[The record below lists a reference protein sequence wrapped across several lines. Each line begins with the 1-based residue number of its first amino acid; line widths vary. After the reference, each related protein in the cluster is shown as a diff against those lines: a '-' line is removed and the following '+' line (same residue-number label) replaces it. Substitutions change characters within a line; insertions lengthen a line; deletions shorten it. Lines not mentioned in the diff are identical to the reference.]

1 MLSIRNASMGFD
13 QGPLF
18 DTISLDVP
26 PGEVMLLSA
35 PSGVGKSTLLHWIC
49 GAHPAGLAAEGEILL
64 NGRDLTNLP
73 AEERGI
79 GIIFQDALLFPHL
92 TVWENLAFGMKPG
105 GSRTERRQA
114 TLEALDEVGLG
125 GTGDRDPLSL
135 SGGQKARV
143 SLLRSLMA
151 DPDALLLDEPFSGLD
166 GTTRDAF
173 ADLVLE
179 RIRSRGLPAILVSH
193 DPRDEAWATLPVVKL
208 VARHPAR
215 DGSRST

>member
-18 DTISLDVP
+18 DPISLDVP

-49 GAHPAGLAAEGEILL
+49 GASPTGLAADGEVWL
-64 NGRDLTNLP
+64 NDRDITDLP
-73 AEERGI
+73 AEERCI

-92 TVWENLAFGMKPG
+92 TVWENLAFGMGPG
-105 GSRTERRQA
+105 GGRAARRQA
-114 TLEALDEVGLG
+114 AMEALEEVGLG

-151 DPDALLLDEPFSGLD
+151 NPDALLLDEPFSGLD
-166 GTTRDAF
+166 GATREAF
-173 ADLVLE
+173 AELVLE
-179 RIRSRGLPAILVSH
+179 RIRSRSLPAILVSH
-193 DPRDEAWATLPVVKL
+193 DPRDEAWATLPVVRL
-208 VARHPAR
+208 VAK
-215 DGSRST
+215 

>member
-18 DTISLDVP
+18 DPVSLDVP
-26 PGEVMLLSA
+26 PGEIMLLSA

-49 GAHPAGLAAEGEILL
+49 GASPAGLVAEGEISL
-64 NGRDLTNLP
+64 NGRDLVGLP

-92 TVWENLAFGMKPG
+92 TVWENLAFGMATG
-105 GSRTERRQA
+105 GGRAERKRQV
-114 TLEALDEVGLG
+114 LEALDEVGLA

-143 SLLRSLMA
+143 SLLRSLLA
-151 DPDALLLDEPFSGLD
+151 NPDALLLDEPFSGLD

-193 DPRDEAWATLPVVKL
+193 DPRDEAWATLPVVRL
-208 VARHPAR
+208 AARQPAA
-215 DGSRST
+215 